1 MCLTFLV
8 ARRPVAFCMILESLF
23 LRSCVIAGNHVN
35 FSLLLTGRK
44 LTSETVC
51 LFAKLQGD
59 EWDVEETENYSIS
72 VAKKHL
78 G

>member
-1 MCLTFLV
+1 
-8 ARRPVAFCMILESLF
+8 MIT
-23 LRSCVIAGNHVN
+23 GNHGN
-35 FSLLLTGRK
+35 FSLMLTGRK

-59 EWDVEETENYSIS
+59 EWGVEETENYSVS

>member
-1 MCLTFLV
+1 M
-8 ARRPVAFCMILESLF
+8 
-23 LRSCVIAGNHVN
+23 IAGNHGN
-35 FSLLLTGRK
+35 FSLLLSGRK

-59 EWDVEETENYSIS
+59 EWDVEETENDSIS

>member
-1 MCLTFLV
+1 
-8 ARRPVAFCMILESLF
+8 MILESLF
-23 LRSCVIAGNHVN
+23 LGLCMIAGNHGN

-51 LFAKLQGD
+51 LFAKLQGG
-59 EWDVEETENYSIS
+59 EWDVEETENDSIY
-72 VAKKHL
+72 VAEKHL

>member
-1 MCLTFLV
+1 M
-8 ARRPVAFCMILESLF
+8 
-23 LRSCVIAGNHVN
+23 IAGNHGN
-35 FSLLLTGRK
+35 FSLLLTGRR

-51 LFAKLQGD
+51 LFAKLQEA

-72 VAKKHL
+72 VGKKRL